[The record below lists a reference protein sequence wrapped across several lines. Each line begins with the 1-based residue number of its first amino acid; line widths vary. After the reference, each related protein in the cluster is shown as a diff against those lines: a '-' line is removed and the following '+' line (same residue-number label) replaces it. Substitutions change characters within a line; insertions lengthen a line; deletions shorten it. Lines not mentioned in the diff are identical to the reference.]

1 MTDMYEF
8 IDIDITDSK
17 RVNSYVS
24 YLIVLQNLEPICLDM
39 PISNEHQPLID
50 EMKRVCNQIETYLP
64 KCEPH
69 DLRVYASCYAILYPF
84 AHLKPL
90 DKKIVEDLDFRIL
103 DAWMDGD
110 KRIPDIE
117 AYSIIGRYRKE
128 VAADLRSWY
137 QRKQA
142 EYFLAIDEDG
152 KFANLSPVE
161 NYRILNALCHDS
173 IWEQFPD
180 CHYGWGDVAVIN
192 FAEDFKAFD
201 TETLC
206 EYYRFLSL
214 YSTKDTLFRVKLQR
228 ESAIFAELS
237 LRSDLDEYARKCYVL
252 NKQCVDAYLAEEFE
266 DDIAKLT
273 DMVPAAKRS
282 KEIIARLC
290 YKFENLISC
299 MFYGEPQPIID
310 DDVDEDL
317 EVADILAPVSNSAL
331 DATIDIH
338 FLLLRTPGNY
348 NPALYQN
355 VINELE
361 KRTNAGDTVA
371 HEVLAHY
378 DKLYKKYSNEGRRI

>member
-1 MTDMYEF
+1 MHQFEN
-8 IDIDITDSK
+8 IDITDSK

-24 YLIVLQNLEPICLDM
+24 YLIALQNSDPICLDM
-39 PISNEHQPLID
+39 PISKEYQPLID

-69 DLRVYASCYAILYPF
+69 NLRVYASCYAILYPF

-110 KRIPDIE
+110 KSIPDIE
-117 AYSIIGRYRKE
+117 AYSIVGRYRSE

-152 KFANLSPVE
+152 KFANLSPIE
-161 NYRILNALCHDS
+161 NYHILNALCHDS

-180 CHYGWGDVAVIN
+180 CHYGWGDVANIN
-192 FAEDFKAFD
+192 YTDDFKAFD

-214 YSTKDTLFRVKLQR
+214 YNTKDTLFRVKLQR

-237 LRSDLDEYARKCYVL
+237 LRSDLNEYARKCYVL
-252 NKQCVDAYLAEEFE
+252 NKQCVDVYLAEEFE
-266 DDIAKLT
+266 EEIAELAEMIPT
-273 DMVPAAKRS
+273 AKRS
-282 KEIIARLC
+282 KDMMASLC

-299 MFYGEPQPIID
+299 MFYGELQPLLD

-317 EVADILAPVSNSAL
+317 EIADILAPVSNSAL

-338 FLLLRTPGNY
+338 FLLVRTPGNY
-348 NPALYQN
+348 NPALYRN

-361 KRTNAGDTVA
+361 KRTNNGDAIA
-371 HEVLAHY
+371 HDVLAHY
-378 DKLYKKYSNEGRRI
+378 DELYHKK

>member
-1 MTDMYEF
+1 MCQF
-8 IDIDITDSK
+8 ANIDITDSK
-17 RVNSYVS
+17 RVIGYVH
-24 YLIVLQNLEPICLDM
+24 YLIALQSLDPICLDM
-39 PISNEHQPLID
+39 PISKEHQPLID

-69 DLRVYASCYAILYPF
+69 NLRTYASSYAILYPF

-117 AYSIIGRYRKE
+117 AYSIIGRYRSE

-152 KFANLSPVE
+152 KFANLTPAE
-161 NYRILNALCHDS
+161 NYRILNELCHDS

-180 CHYGWGDVAVIN
+180 CSYGWGDVAIVNHI
-192 FAEDFKAFD
+192 DDIKGLD

-206 EYYRFLSL
+206 EYYQFQSCYELN
-214 YSTKDTLFRVKLQR
+214 STSRRVKLQR

-266 DDIAKLT
+266 DGIAKLT

-282 KEIIARLC
+282 KETIARLC

-299 MFYGEPQPIID
+299 MFYGEPQPILD

-317 EVADILAPVSNSAL
+317 EVVDILAPVSTRAL
-331 DATIDIH
+331 EATIDIH

-348 NPALYQN
+348 NPSLYRN

-361 KRTNAGDTVA
+361 QRTNNGDAVA

-378 DKLYKKYSNEGRRI
+378 DDLYNQTR